1 MQVRLRLN
9 DQIGA
14 AVRQHA
20 GQRRVHLHD
29 HLRHLVERGLLID
42 VMALC
47 RVTEAKPLG
56 MPTHILEAI
65 LETRNLLRVL
75 LLASD
80 PQIINRAQADTQA
93 EAKTLAAMKE

>member
-1 MQVRLRLN
+1 MQVRLRLS

-42 VMALC
+42 AMTLC
-47 RVTEAKPLG
+47 RVPQSKPPGLSEHIIEAV
-56 MPTHILEAI
+56 

-75 LLASD
+75 LAARD
-80 PQIINRAQADTQA
+80 PQIVNRAQAEAQA